1 MRWGKYRKVQN
12 FSVPIEKEVMQIDN
26 YGKESVVTISFKIK
40 YFDTQI
46 EFTKIIQKLFKKN

>member
-1 MRWGKYRKVQN
+1 MPWGKYRKVQN

-26 YGKESVVTISFKIK
+26 YGKKSVVTISFKIK

-46 EFTKIIQKLFKKN
+46 EFTKIIQKLFKEN

>member
-1 MRWGKYRKVQN
+1 MPWGKYRKVQN

-46 EFTKIIQKLFKKN
+46 EFTKIIQRKLMKN